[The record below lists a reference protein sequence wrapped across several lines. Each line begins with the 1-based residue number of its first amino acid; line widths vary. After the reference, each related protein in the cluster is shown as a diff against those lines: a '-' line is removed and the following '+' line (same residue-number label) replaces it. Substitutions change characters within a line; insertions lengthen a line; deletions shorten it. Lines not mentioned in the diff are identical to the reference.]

1 MKILVYLTGGTIGS
15 RVDGATVHA
24 DPASASRLL
33 TLYQERY
40 GTDTQFVVRQPCNLL
55 SENATPG
62 LWALLEHSIRQER
75 LSAYDGVIVTH
86 GSDTLP
92 YTCAALAF
100 LLRDVPVP
108 LVLVAS
114 NYSLGNSRSNGLA
127 NFRSAVEL
135 IASRSVRGVFAVFQD
150 EKGLNRIYLASRLQ
164 EADTARDQFSSYG
177 GVDFGEIRDG
187 RFYWNAHPLNPTLKE
202 VNQLPARLLHADWAF
217 QKPVL
222 ALRPYP
228 GLDYRFLRFDP
239 PPRAMLHYLYHAA
252 TACTQGEGY
261 ALPDF
266 LRECRSRGTDCY
278 LAPFKA
284 EGEALYETSRALLEA
299 GAFPLFRISFEA
311 AYVKLTIAYNQQEL
325 APRSLMEQ
333 CFAFEILPESK
344 AGGRG

>member
-15 RVDGATVHA
+15 RVDGTTIHT

-33 TLYQERY
+33 TLYRERY
-40 GTDTQFVVRQPCNLL
+40 GADTQFVVQQPCNLL
-55 SENATPG
+55 SENATPA
-62 LWALLEHSIRQER
+62 LWSLLARSVREEN
-75 LSAYDGVIVTH
+75 LSVYDGVIITH

-92 YTCAALAF
+92 YTCAALAC

-114 NYSLGNSRSNGLA
+114 NYSLGDSRSNGLS

-135 IASRSVRGVFAVFQD
+135 IASRSVRGVFTVFQD
-150 EKGLNRIYLASRLQ
+150 EKGVNRVYLASRLQ

-187 RFYWNAHPLNPTLKE
+187 RFHWNAHPLNPTLEE
-202 VNQLPARLLHADWAF
+202 VNQIPARLLRSDWTF
-217 QKPVL
+217 QEPVL

-228 GLDYRFLRFDP
+228 GLDYHFLHLDP

-252 TACTQGEGY
+252 TACTQGERY

-266 LRECRSRGTDCY
+266 LRECQSRGTDCY

-284 EGEALYETSRALLEA
+284 EGDALYETSRALLNT

-311 AYVKLTIAYNQQEL
+311 AYVKLTIAYNQQEMD
-325 APRSLMEQ
+325 PRGLMEQ
-333 CFAFEILPESK
+333 CFAFEILPESE
-344 AGGRG
+344 AGGRE

>member
-1 MKILVYLTGGTIGS
+1 MKILVLFTGGTIGS
-15 RVDGATVHA
+15 TVDGATVHT
-24 DPASASRLL
+24 DSAAANRLL
-33 TLYQERY
+33 SLYRARY
-40 GTDTQFVVRQPCNLL
+40 GEDVLFEVRQPCNLL

-62 LWALLEHSIRQER
+62 LWALLEHSIWQER

-114 NYSLGNSRSNGLA
+114 NYSLGDSRSNGLA

-135 IASRSVRGVFAVFQD
+135 IASRAVRGVFTVFQD
-150 EKGLNRIYLASRLQ
+150 EHGVNRIYLASRLQ

-187 RFYWNAHPLNPTLKE
+187 RFHWNAHPLNPTLEE
-202 VNQLPARLLHADWAF
+202 VNQIPTRLLRSDWTF
-217 QKPVL
+217 QEPVL

-228 GLDYRFLRFDP
+228 GLDYHFLHLDP

-252 TACTQGEGY
+252 TACTQGERY

-266 LRECRSRGTDCY
+266 LRECQSRGTDCY

-284 EGEALYETSRALLEA
+284 EGDALYETSRTLLNT

-311 AYVKLTIAYNQQEL
+311 AYVKLTIAYNQQEMD
-325 APRSLMEQ
+325 PRGLMEQ

-344 AGGRG
+344 AGGWE

>member
-1 MKILVYLTGGTIGS
+1 MKILIYLTGGTIGS
-15 RVDGATVHA
+15 TVDGATVHT
-24 DPASASRLL
+24 DSAAANRLL
-33 TLYQERY
+33 SLYRARY
-40 GTDTQFVVRQPCNLL
+40 GEDVLFEVRQPCNLL

-62 LWALLEHSIRQER
+62 LWALLEHSICQER

-114 NYSLGNSRSNGLA
+114 NYSLGDSRSNGLA

-135 IASRSVRGVFAVFQD
+135 IASRQVRGVFTVFQD
-150 EKGLNRIYLASRLQ
+150 EKGANRVYLAARIQ

-187 RFYWNAHPLNPTLKE
+187 RFHWNAHPLNPTLEE
-202 VNQLPARLLHADWAF
+202 VNQIPTRLLRSDWTF
-217 QKPVL
+217 QEPVL

-228 GLDYRFLRFDP
+228 GLSYRFLRLDP

-252 TACTQGEGY
+252 TACTRGERY

-266 LRECRSRGTDCY
+266 LRECQSRGTDCY

-284 EGEALYETSRALLEA
+284 EGDALYETSRALLA
-299 GAFPLFRISFEA
+299 TGAIPLYRISFEA
-311 AYVKLTIAYNQQEL
+311 AYVKLTIAYNQQEMD
-325 APRSLMEQ
+325 PRGLMEQ
-333 CFAFEILPESK
+333 CFAFEILPESE
-344 AGGRG
+344 AGGWE

>member
-15 RVDGATVHA
+15 RVDGATIHT

-33 TLYQERY
+33 TLYRERH

-55 SENATPG
+55 SENATPA
-62 LWALLEHSIRQER
+62 LWSLLARSVREEN
-75 LSAYDGVIVTH
+75 LAVYDGVIITH

-100 LLRDVPVP
+100 LLRDVPIP

-114 NYSLGNSRSNGLA
+114 NYSLGDSRSNGLA

-135 IASRSVRGVFAVFQD
+135 IASRQVRGVFTVFQD
-150 EKGLNRIYLASRLQ
+150 EKGANRVYLAARIQ
-164 EADTARDQFSSYG
+164 EADTARDQFPSYG

-187 RFYWNAHPLNPTLKE
+187 GFHWNAHPLNPTLEE
-202 VNQLPARLLHADWAF
+202 VNQIPTRLLRSDWTF
-217 QKPVL
+217 QEPVL

-228 GLDYRFLRFDP
+228 GLSYRFLRLDP

-252 TACTQGEGY
+252 TACTQGERY

-266 LRECRSRGTDCY
+266 LRECQSRGTDCY

-284 EGEALYETSRALLEA
+284 EGDALYETSRALLA
-299 GAFPLFRISFEA
+299 TGAIPLYRISFEA
-311 AYVKLTIAYNQQEL
+311 AYVKLTIAYNQQEMD
-325 APRSLMEQ
+325 PRGLMEQ
-333 CFAFEILPESK
+333 CFAFEILPESE
-344 AGGRG
+344 AGGWE

>member
-15 RVDGATVHA
+15 RVDGATVHT
-24 DPASASRLL
+24 DPAAASRLL
-33 TLYQERY
+33 SLYRARY
-40 GTDTQFVVRQPCNLL
+40 GEDVSFDVRRPCSLL

-62 LWALLEHSIRQER
+62 LWSLLERAVREEE
-75 LSAYDGVIVTH
+75 LSAYDGIIITH

-100 LLRDVPVP
+100 LLRDVPIP

-114 NYSLGNSRSNGLA
+114 NYPLGDSRSNGLS

-135 IASRSVRGVFAVFQD
+135 IVSREMRGIFTVFQD
-150 EKGLNRIYLASRLQ
+150 ENGINRVYLAARIQ
-164 EADTARDQFSSYG
+164 EADTARDQFASYG
-177 GVDFGEIRDG
+177 GVDFGIIRDG
-187 RFYWNAHPLNPTLKE
+187 RFHWNAHLQNPTLDE
-202 VNQLPARLLHADWAF
+202 VNQPPARLLHADWAF

-228 GLDYRFLRFDP
+228 GLDYRFLRLDP

-284 EGEALYETSRALLEA
+284 EGKALYETSRALLEA
-299 GAFPLFRISFEA
+299 GAVPLYRISFEA

>member
-1 MKILVYLTGGTIGS
+1 MNILVYLTGGTIGS
-15 RVDGATVHA
+15 RVEGATVHT

-33 TLYQERY
+33 ALYRERY
-40 GTDTQFVVRQPCNLL
+40 GADARFDVRQPCNLL
-55 SENATPG
+55 SENADPG
-62 LWALLEHSIRQER
+62 LWSLLERAVRRER
-75 LSAYDGVIVTH
+75 LSQYDGVIMTH

-100 LLRDVPVP
+100 LLRDIPVP

-114 NYSLGNSRSNGLA
+114 NYSLGDSRSNGLA

-135 IASRSVRGVFAVFQD
+135 IASRSLRGVYTVFQD
-150 EKGLNRIYLASRLQ
+150 ENGGNRVYLAARIQ

-177 GVDFGEIRDG
+177 GVDFGEMRG
-187 RFYWNAHPLNPTLKE
+187 GKFLWNAHPQNPTIDE
-202 VNQLPARLLHADWAF
+202 VNQIPTRLMRSDWMF
-217 QKPVL
+217 QAPVP

-228 GLDYRFLRFDP
+228 GQDYRFLRFDP

-266 LRECRSRGTDCY
+266 LRECQRRGTDCY

-284 EGEALYETSRALLEA
+284 EGDALYETSRALLET
-299 GAFPLFRISFEA
+299 GAAPLYRISFEA
-311 AYVKLTIAYNQQEL
+311 AYAKLTIAYNQQERDPQAFMAQCL
-325 APRSLMEQ
+325 AW
-333 CFAFEILPESK
+333 EIIPEIS
-344 AGGRG
+344 RF

>member
-15 RVDGATVHA
+15 RVDGTTVHT
-24 DPASASRLL
+24 DPAAASRLL
-33 TLYQERY
+33 TLYRERY

-92 YTCAALAF
+92 YTSAALAF
-100 LLRDVPVP
+100 LLRDIPVP

-114 NYSLGNSRSNGLA
+114 NYPLGDSRSNGLS

-135 IASRSVRGVFAVFQD
+135 IVSREMRGVFTVFQD
-150 EKGLNRIYLASRLQ
+150 EKGLNRVYLASRLQ
-164 EADTARDQFSSYG
+164 EADTACDQFSGYG
-177 GVDFGEIRDG
+177 GADFGEICDG
-187 RFYWNAHPLNPTLKE
+187 RFHWNAHPINPPLEE
-202 VNQLPARLLHADWAF
+202 VNQIPERLLRSDWFF
-217 QKPVL
+217 QEPVL

-228 GLDYRFLRFDP
+228 GLDYRLLRLDP

-266 LRECRSRGTDCY
+266 LREYQSRGIDCY

-284 EGEALYETSRALLEA
+284 EGEPLYETSRALLDTS
-299 GAFPLFRISFEA
+299 AFPLFRISFEA

-325 APRSLMEQ
+325 EPLSLMEQ
-333 CFAFEILPESK
+333 CVAFEILPEAK